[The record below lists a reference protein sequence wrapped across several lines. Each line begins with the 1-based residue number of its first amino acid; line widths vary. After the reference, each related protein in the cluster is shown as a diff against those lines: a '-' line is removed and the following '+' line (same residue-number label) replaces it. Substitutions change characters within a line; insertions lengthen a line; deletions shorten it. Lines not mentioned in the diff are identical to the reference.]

1 MATEVLS
8 ILAGMVLGLLTGF
21 YFERRATR
29 ATEAQN
35 RELRHELETLR
46 STVYSLGG
54 DPDLRAAD
62 YYPVDLLTAVRARAL
77 ATQNAAGKIRRREII
92 AHFIEKGADT
102 GDIEAALAELCATDF
117 LREEGHWLQV
127 R

>member
-8 ILAGMVLGLLTGF
+8 IVVGMVLGLLTGF

-29 ATEAQN
+29 AAEAQN
-35 RELRHELETLR
+35 KELRHELDSLR

-54 DPDLRAAD
+54 DPDLGATD
-62 YYPVDLLTAVRARAL
+62 HQPPDLLTAVRTRAL
-77 ATQNAAGKIRRREII
+77 ATQDATGRIRRREII
-92 AHFIEKGADT
+92 AHFVEKGANS
-102 GDIEAALAELCATDF
+102 GDVEIALAELCAVDF
-117 LREEGHWLQV
+117 LREEGHWLQI